1 MGFYD
6 NYRSRVQDTL
16 TDTDYINEEN
26 KRYVI
31 EHFFEQPNYY
41 QVTKNF
47 DLDTTYDVLIAEE
60 SKKKDSVGIKN
71 LISYPYATPQ
81 FTLGDY
87 INWQSDVWLLT
98 TLDTQYDYSVVGRII
113 ETNTDLKWINNNG
126 VLKSYRAIATN
137 KVIHQGLDET
147 KYITVPDGN
156 IIVRVQKNDDT
167 SALKESRRFIING
180 NAYRITNINN
190 FVNNMIEF
198 YMEQTTV
205 SDEDDLINNIADQS
219 ANVFSLEI
227 NADDFNQVVGYI
239 STLTATVKLNGD
251 IVTKDVLWST
261 SNPSIVAVSSGGI
274 ISLLAE
280 GSATITCSMQDN
292 SSISDTIIITVTDSS
307 APSVETRILPNEK
320 IILQSQTQVYTVY
333 KYIDNVV
340 QADTFNFTT
349 SGIASSKYEFTVISG
364 NSFSVRNI
372 QKDDSNQLTVLCTNL
387 VDATTATIQITLGGL
402 W

>member
-31 EHFFEQPNYY
+31 ENFFEQPNYY

-280 GSATITCSMQDN
+280 GSVTITCSMQDN

>member
-280 GSATITCSMQDN
+280 GSVTITCSMQDN